1 MSLLTTYCDNGL
13 CLVAI
18 PKGMKGPIT
27 SGWNLRE
34 NTITHIKQLHLLDD
48 SNVGLAH
55 AYSEPYPTCAVD
67 FDDLI
72 KAKNWFQKNG
82 IEIDLYIN
90 ADDAVHIVSCKAN
103 RLKLLFRLK
112 AGPMPSQVIKEDSKT
127 ILEFRCA
134 TRKGL
139 TVQDVLPPS
148 IHPETQ
154 QPYTWGG
161 KGHYSQIPVIPEEI
175 LILWKSLLVPNHQA
189 IKPMISSLPES
200 PKNIAILLEA
210 LEKISSDCDY
220 ETYRNIVWAIKST
233 AWSVADNIALLW
245 SQRNMD
251 RFSEETFNNL
261 INSYSPD
268 NQNPITVGTIFH
280 LAKMGVQHE

>member
-1 MSLLTTYCDNGL
+1 MSLLTTYCHNGL

-18 PKGMKGPIT
+18 PRGMKGPIT
-27 SGWNLRE
+27 EGWNLRE
-34 NTITHIKQLHLLDD
+34 NGITNVDQLHLLGDR
-48 SNVGLAH
+48 NIGLAH
-55 AYSEPYPTCAVD
+55 AFCEPYPTCAVD
-67 FDDLI
+67 FDDLK

-90 ADDAVHIVSCKAN
+90 ADDAVHIVSGKAN

-112 AGPMPSQVIKEDSKT
+112 AGPMTSQVIKEDSKT

-134 TRKGL
+134 TKKGL

-161 KGHYSQIPVIPEEI
+161 KGHYSQIPFIPEKI
-175 LILWKSLLVPNHQA
+175 LTLWKSLLVPNHQA

-210 LEKISSDCDY
+210 LENISSDCDY

-245 SQRNMD
+245 SQKNMD

-280 LAKMGVQHE
+280 LAKMGAKHG

>member
-1 MSLLTTYCDNGL
+1 MSLLTTYCQNGL

-34 NTITHIKQLHLLDD
+34 NVITSVDQLHLLHD
-48 SNVGLAH
+48 SNIGLGH
-55 AYSEPYPTCAVD
+55 SYSSPYPTCAID

-72 KAKNWFQKNG
+72 KAKNWFQDKG
-82 IEIDLYIN
+82 VEINHYIN
-90 ADDAVHIVSCKAN
+90 ADDAVHIISGKFN

-112 AGPMPSQVIKEDSKT
+112 TEPLRSQVIKDGSQT

-134 TRKGL
+134 TSNGL

-154 QPYTWGG
+154 LPYTWGG
-161 KGHYSQIPVIPEEI
+161 KGHYSQIPFIPEDI
-175 LILWKSLLVPNHQA
+175 LTLWQSLLAPKMQET
-189 IKPMISSLPES
+189 KPMISSLPES
-200 PKNIAILLEA
+200 PKNIAILLGA
-210 LEKISSDCDY
+210 LDKISSDCDY

-233 AWSVADNIALLW
+233 AWSVANDVALVW
-245 SQRNMD
+245 SQKTLD

-261 INSYSPD
+261 LNSYSYD

>member
-1 MSLLTTYCDNGL
+1 MSLLTNYCDNGL

-27 SGWNLRE
+27 GGWNLRE
-34 NTITHIKQLHLLDD
+34 NGITNVEQLHLLDD

-55 AYSEPYPTCAVD
+55 AYCDPHPTCAID
-67 FDDLI
+67 FDDFM

-82 IEIDLYIN
+82 VDIDHYIH
-90 ADDAVHIVSCKAN
+90 ADGVVHIISGKPN

-134 TRKGL
+134 TKKGL

-154 QPYTWGG
+154 QAYTWGG
-161 KGHYSQIPVIPEEI
+161 KGHYSQIPMIPEEI
-175 LILWKSLLVPNHQA
+175 LNLWKSLLAPNHQI
-189 IKPMISSLPES
+189 IKPVISSLPES

-245 SQRNMD
+245 SQKNMG

-261 INSYSPD
+261 INSYSSD

-280 LAKMGVQHE
+280 LAKTGGKHE

>member
-1 MSLLTTYCDNGL
+1 MSLLTNYCHNGL

-18 PKGMKGPIT
+18 PKGMKKPIT
-27 SGWNLRE
+27 EGWNLRE
-34 NTITHIKQLHLLDD
+34 NGITNVEQLHLLDG

-67 FDDLI
+67 FDDLL

-82 IEIDLYIN
+82 VEINRYIH
-90 ADDAVHIVSCKAN
+90 ADDAVQIVSGKAN

-112 AGPMPSQVIKEDSKT
+112 AGLIPSQVIKEGAKT

-148 IHPETQ
+148 THPETQ

-161 KGHYSQIPVIPEEI
+161 KGHYSQIPFIPEKI
-175 LILWKSLLVPNHQA
+175 LTLWKSLLAPNHQA

-200 PKNIAILLEA
+200 PKNVAILLEA

-245 SQRNMD
+245 SQKNMD

-261 INSYSPD
+261 IDSYSPG
-268 NQNPITVGTIFH
+268 NPNPITVGTIFH
-280 LAKMGVQHE
+280 LAKMGVKHG

>member
-1 MSLLTTYCDNGL
+1 
-13 CLVAI
+13 
-18 PKGMKGPIT
+18 
-27 SGWNLRE
+27 
-34 NTITHIKQLHLLDD
+34 
-48 SNVGLAH
+48 
-55 AYSEPYPTCAVD
+55 
-67 FDDLI
+67 
-72 KAKNWFQKNG
+72 
-82 IEIDLYIN
+82 
-90 ADDAVHIVSCKAN
+90 
-103 RLKLLFRLK
+103 
-112 AGPMPSQVIKEDSKT
+112 MPSQVIKEDSKT

-175 LILWKSLLVPNHQA
+175 LILWKLLLVPNHQA

>member
-1 MSLLTTYCDNGL
+1 MSLLTTYCNNGL

-18 PKGMKGPIT
+18 PRGMKGPMT
-27 SGWNLRE
+27 EGWNLRE
-34 NTITHIKQLHLLDD
+34 NGITNLKQLHLLDD
-48 SNVGLAH
+48 SNVDLAH
-55 AYSEPYPTCAVD
+55 AFCEPYPTCAVD
-67 FDDLI
+67 FDDLM

-90 ADDAVHIVSCKAN
+90 ADDAVHIVSGKAN

>member
-1 MSLLTTYCDNGL
+1 MSLLTNYCDNGL

-27 SGWNLRE
+27 GGWNLRE
-34 NTITHIKQLHLLDD
+34 NGITNVEQLHLLDD

-55 AYSEPYPTCAVD
+55 AYCDPHPTCAID
-67 FDDLI
+67 FDDFM

-82 IEIDLYIN
+82 IEIDHYIH
-90 ADDAVHIVSCKAN
+90 ADGVVHIISGKPN

-134 TRKGL
+134 TKKGL

-148 IHPETQ
+148 VHPDTQ

-161 KGHYSQIPVIPEEI
+161 KGHYSQIPFIPEEI

-245 SQRNMD
+245 SQKNMG

-280 LAKMGVQHE
+280 LAKMGGKHE

>member
-1 MSLLTTYCDNGL
+1 MSLLTNYCHNGL

-27 SGWNLRE
+27 EGWNLRE
-34 NTITHIKQLHLLDD
+34 NGITNVEQLHLLDG

-67 FDDLI
+67 FDDLL

-82 IEIDLYIN
+82 IEINRYIS
-90 ADDAVHIVSCKAN
+90 ADDAVHIVSGKPN
-103 RLKLLFRLK
+103 RLKLLFRMK
-112 AGPMPSQVIKEDSKT
+112 TGPMPSQVIKEDAKT

-148 IHPETQ
+148 LHPETQ
-154 QPYTWGG
+154 QPYRWGG
-161 KGHYSQIPVIPEEI
+161 KGHYSQIPMIPEEI
-175 LILWKSLLVPNHQA
+175 LNLWKSLLAPNHQA

-200 PKNIAILLEA
+200 PKNVAILLEA

-233 AWSVADNIALLW
+233 AWSVADKIALLW
-245 SQRNMD
+245 SQKNMG

-261 INSYSPD
+261 INSYSPG
-268 NQNPITVGTIFH
+268 NPNPITVGTIFH

>member
-90 ADDAVHIVSCKAN
+90 ADDAVHIVSGKAN

-175 LILWKSLLVPNHQA
+175 LILWKSLLATNQKT
-189 IKPMISSLPES
+189 KPMISSLPES

>member
-1 MSLLTTYCDNGL
+1 M
-13 CLVAI
+13 
-18 PKGMKGPIT
+18 
-27 SGWNLRE
+27 
-34 NTITHIKQLHLLDD
+34 
-48 SNVGLAH
+48 
-55 AYSEPYPTCAVD
+55 
-67 FDDLI
+67 
-72 KAKNWFQKNG
+72 
-82 IEIDLYIN
+82 
-90 ADDAVHIVSCKAN
+90 
-103 RLKLLFRLK
+103 
-112 AGPMPSQVIKEDSKT
+112 IKEDSKT

-175 LILWKSLLVPNHQA
+175 LILWKSLLATNQKT
-189 IKPMISSLPES
+189 KPMISSLPES

-210 LEKISSDCDY
+210 LENISSDCDY

-245 SQRNMD
+245 SQKNMD

-280 LAKMGVQHE
+280 LAKMGAKHG

>member
-1 MSLLTTYCDNGL
+1 MSLLSSYCLNGL
-13 CLVAI
+13 CLIAI
-18 PKGMKGPIT
+18 PRGMKGPIT
-27 SGWNLRE
+27 EGWNLRE
-34 NTITHIKQLHLLDD
+34 NVITNVEQLHLLDD

-55 AYSEPYPTCAVD
+55 AFCNPYPTCAVD
-67 FDDLI
+67 FDDLK

-82 IEIDLYIN
+82 VEIDHYIH
-90 ADDAVHIVSCKAN
+90 ADDAVHIVSGKAN

-175 LILWKSLLVPNHQA
+175 LILWKSLLATNQKT
-189 IKPMISSLPES
+189 KPMISSLPES

-220 ETYRNIVWAIKST
+220 ETYRNTVWAIKST

-245 SQRNMD
+245 SQKNMD

-280 LAKMGVQHE
+280 LAKMGAKHG

>member
-1 MSLLTTYCDNGL
+1 MSLLTAYCLNGL
-13 CLVAI
+13 WLVAM

-27 SGWNLRE
+27 EGWNLRK
-34 NTITHIKQLHLLDD
+34 NGITNLKQLHLLDD

-55 AYSEPYPTCAVD
+55 AFCEPYPTCAVD
-67 FDDLI
+67 FDDLM

-82 IEIDLYIN
+82 VEIDHYIN
-90 ADDAVHIVSCKAN
+90 ADDAVHIVSGKAN

-134 TRKGL
+134 TKKGL

-154 QPYTWGG
+154 QPYIWGG
-161 KGHYSQIPVIPEEI
+161 KGHYFQIPFIPEEI
-175 LILWKSLLVPNHQA
+175 LTLWKSLLVPNHQA

-210 LEKISSDCDY
+210 LENISSDCDY

-233 AWSVADNIALLW
+233 AWSVADNISLIW
-245 SQRNMD
+245 SQKNMD

-261 INSYSPD
+261 INSYSSD

-280 LAKMGVQHE
+280 LAKTGGKHE

>member
-1 MSLLTTYCDNGL
+1 MSLLTSYCQNGL
-13 CLVAI
+13 SLLAI
-18 PKGMKGPIT
+18 PKGMKAPLT
-27 SGWNLRE
+27 LGWNHKE

-90 ADDAVHIVSCKAN
+90 ADDAVHIVSGKAN

-112 AGPMPSQVIKEDSKT
+112 AGLIPSQVIKEDAKT

-139 TVQDVLPPS
+139 TVQDVLPLLS
-148 IHPETQ
+148 TQ
-154 QPYTWGG
+154 
-161 KGHYSQIPVIPEEI
+161 KLS
-175 LILWKSLLVPNHQA
+175 
-189 IKPMISSLPES
+189 
-200 PKNIAILLEA
+200 
-210 LEKISSDCDY
+210 
-220 ETYRNIVWAIKST
+220 
-233 AWSVADNIALLW
+233 
-245 SQRNMD
+245 
-251 RFSEETFNNL
+251 
-261 INSYSPD
+261 
-268 NQNPITVGTIFH
+268 NPIPGE
-280 LAKMGVQHE
+280 AKVIILRFRLFLKKFSPCGSLFLLLIIK

>member
-1 MSLLTTYCDNGL
+1 MSLLSSYCLNGL
-13 CLVAI
+13 CLIAI
-18 PKGMKGPIT
+18 PRGMKGPIT
-27 SGWNLRE
+27 EGWNLRE
-34 NTITHIKQLHLLDD
+34 NVITNVEQLHLLDD

-55 AYSEPYPTCAVD
+55 AFCNPYPTCAVD
-67 FDDLI
+67 FDDLK

-82 IEIDLYIN
+82 VEIDHYIH
-90 ADDAVHIVSCKAN
+90 ADDAVHIVSGKAN

-134 TRKGL
+134 TKKGL

-161 KGHYSQIPVIPEEI
+161 KGHYSQIPFIPEEI
-175 LILWKSLLVPNHQA
+175 LTLWKSLLVPNHQA

-233 AWSVADNIALLW
+233 AWSVADNVALLW
-245 SQRNMD
+245 SQKNMD

-261 INSYSPD
+261 IDSYFPG
-268 NQNPITVGTIFH
+268 NPNPITVGTIFH
-280 LAKMGVQHE
+280 LAKMGVKHG

>member
-1 MSLLTTYCDNGL
+1 MSLLTNYCNNGL
-13 CLVAI
+13 CLVVI

-27 SGWNLRE
+27 EGWNLRE
-34 NTITHIKQLHLLDD
+34 NGITNVDQLHLLGDR
-48 SNVGLAH
+48 NIGLAH
-55 AYSEPYPTCAVD
+55 AFCEPYPTCAVD
-67 FDDLI
+67 FDDLK

-90 ADDAVHIVSCKAN
+90 ADDAVHIVSGKAN

-175 LILWKSLLVPNHQA
+175 LILWKSLLATNQKT
-189 IKPMISSLPES
+189 KPMISSLPES

-210 LEKISSDCDY
+210 LENISSDCAY
-220 ETYRNIVWAIKST
+220 ENYRNIVWAIKST

-245 SQRNMD
+245 SQKNMD

-280 LAKMGVQHE
+280 LAKMGAKHG

>member
-1 MSLLTTYCDNGL
+1 MSLLTNYCHTGL

-18 PKGMKGPIT
+18 PKGKKGPIIE
-27 SGWNLRE
+27 GWNLRE
-34 NTITHIKQLHLLDD
+34 NGITNVEQLHLLDD

-67 FDDLI
+67 FDDLK

-90 ADDAVHIVSCKAN
+90 ADDAVHIVSGKAN

-175 LILWKSLLVPNHQA
+175 LILWKSLLATNQKT
-189 IKPMISSLPES
+189 KPMISSLPES

-210 LEKISSDCDY
+210 LENISSDCAY
-220 ETYRNIVWAIKST
+220 ENYRNIVWAIKST

-245 SQRNMD
+245 SQKNMD

>member
-90 ADDAVHIVSCKAN
+90 ADDAVHIVSGKAN

-175 LILWKSLLVPNHQA
+175 LILWKSLLATNQKT
-189 IKPMISSLPES
+189 KPMISSLPES

-210 LEKISSDCDY
+210 LENISSDCAY
-220 ETYRNIVWAIKST
+220 ENYRNIVWAIKST

-245 SQRNMD
+245 SQKNMD
-251 RFSEETFNNL
+251 RFSEETFNSL

-268 NQNPITVGTIFH
+268 DQNPITVGTIFH
-280 LAKMGVQHE
+280 LAKMGVKHE

>member
-1 MSLLTTYCDNGL
+1 MSLLTNYCHTGL

-18 PKGMKGPIT
+18 PKGKKGPIIE
-27 SGWNLRE
+27 GWNLRE
-34 NTITHIKQLHLLDD
+34 NGITNVEQLHLLDD

-55 AYSEPYPTCAVD
+55 AYGEPYPTCAID
-67 FDDLI
+67 FDDLT

-82 IEIDLYIN
+82 VEINRYTH
-90 ADDAVHIVSCKAN
+90 ADDAVHIISGKPN

-112 AGPMPSQVIKEDSKT
+112 AGLIPSQVIKEDAKT

-148 IHPETQ
+148 LHPETQ
-154 QPYTWGG
+154 QPYRWGG
-161 KGHYSQIPVIPEEI
+161 KGHYSQIPFIPEKI
-175 LILWKSLLVPNHQA
+175 LNLWKSLLAPNHQA

-200 PKNIAILLEA
+200 PKNVAILLEA
-210 LEKISSDCDY
+210 LEKISSDCAY
-220 ETYRNIVWAIKST
+220 ENYRNIVWAIKST

-245 SQRNMD
+245 SQKNMD
-251 RFSEETFNNL
+251 RFSEETFNSL
-261 INSYSPD
+261 INSYCPD

-280 LAKMGVQHE
+280 LAKMGAKHG